1 MPLYPAEVGTTY
13 TISPSVDFRVSHGM
27 FYVSGCLPQGS
38 GEDILRSVLIAVV
51 VRSARRTRPFA
62 DGQILRDGMPMPA
75 TGTSLARRVKGID
88 LQDGRAA
95 PCSFVSEQAE
105 ELRPARVRDCPRK
118 MMIPQH
124 ILDLQ
129 VLDGDDPPALAVE
142 SRQPS
147 GVSACLLP
155 FCSSRSA

>member
-1 MPLYPAEVGTTY
+1 
-13 TISPSVDFRVSHGM
+13 M

-75 TGTSLARRVKGID
+75 TGTSLARRVEGID